1 MVLMACANANYEFIW
16 CEFGTNGRISDGGA
30 IKNTQFYER
39 LITNGLDIPP
49 PEYVQGSFTDLP
61 YVFIGDEAFALRTDF
76 LKPINQKTLNQERIM
91 FNYRLSRARRVVENL
106 FGIMAN
112 RFRIFHT
119 AINLEPRRIDIV
131 VLTCCFLH
139 NFLRRNC
146 SAYIP
151 DDDIDTTPQTELTS
165 LEKTAHR
172 NASTQAK
179 EVREMFVDYFN
190 GEGEVYWQN
199 EQNSI

>member
-1 MVLMACANANYEFIW
+1 
-16 CEFGTNGRISDGGA
+16 
-30 IKNTQFYER
+30 
-39 LITNGLDIPP
+39 
-49 PEYVQGSFTDLP
+49 
-61 YVFIGDEAFALRTDF
+61 
-76 LKPINQKTLNQERIM
+76 M

-119 AINLEPRRIDIV
+119 AINLEPHRIDIV
-131 VLTCCFLH
+131 VLRCCFLH
-139 NFLRRNC
+139 NFLRKNC

-151 DDDIDTTPQTELTS
+151 DDEIDKDPQTELTP
-165 LEKTAHR
+165 LENTAHR